1 MNLPNKQ
8 LINEWLEKASGD
20 YEVAVG
26 LYKSKRK
33 KKIYYIIAFHCQQAI
48 EKYLKA
54 LLICFGINFPKTH
67 DLLNLL
73 DFVIKKD
80 QFLKAIEQQLLI
92 LNPFAVG
99 FRYPGE
105 DIDKEE
111 LKEAI
116 KALKILKPILL
127 KRIKEFL

>member
-1 MNLPNKQ
+1 M
-8 LINEWLEKASGD
+8 
-20 YEVAVG
+20 
-26 LYKSKRK
+26 
-33 KKIYYIIAFHCQQAI
+33 YYIIAFHCQQAI

>member
-1 MNLPNKQ
+1 MKPALSYHSTAVPRQWQQLPQ
-8 LINEWLEKASGD
+8 GELMS
-20 YEVAVG
+20 
-26 LYKSKRK
+26 
-33 KKIYYIIAFHCQQAI
+33 
-48 EKYLKA
+48 
-54 LLICFGINFPKTH
+54 
-67 DLLNLL
+67 
-73 DFVIKKD
+73 
-80 QFLKAIEQQLLI
+80 KAIEQQLLI

>member
-54 LLICFGINFPKTH
+54 
-67 DLLNLL
+67 
-73 DFVIKKD
+73 
-80 QFLKAIEQQLLI
+80 IEQQLLI